1 MGQRKSARVDATIQV
16 RLFGMDGTEK
26 PFNATATTKEVSK
39 TGAQIS
45 GVQHYFKPGQT
56 IGFSIAGKRYRC
68 TVVWVGRHDTPLVGH
83 IGVQVQGHISPDWG
97 VSFPAQLID
106 GFTPK
111 RIHESKKDS
120 DSVSYFEYR
129 SERRDAKRQ
138 PVRAGAR
145 IKPAL
150 GGTAGWG
157 MCTDVSLGG
166 CFIETGSSLA
176 AGTRL
181 ELTINIENA
190 EIRAIGVVRNR
201 KRNGV
206 GIEFT
211 ELTHETKEHLKVL
224 TSERAKFVQPLK
236 KSASHSDED

>member
-26 PFNATATTKEVSK
+26 PFSSNAVTKEVSK

-45 GVQHYFKPGQT
+45 GVQTYFKPGQT
-56 IGFSIAGKRYRC
+56 IGFSIAGKKYRC

-83 IGVQVQGHISPDWG
+83 IGVQVQGHITPDWG
-97 VSFPAQLID
+97 ISFPQHPID

-138 PVRAGAR
+138 PIRAGAR
-145 IKPAL
+145 IKPAM
-150 GGTAGWG
+150 GGAPGWG

-166 CFIETGSSLA
+166 CFIETASNLTS
-176 AGTRL
+176 GTRL

-190 EIRAIGVVRNR
+190 ELRAIGVVRNR
-201 KRNGV
+201 KKNGV

-211 ELTHETKEHLKVL
+211 ELTHETKEHLKTL
-224 TSERAKFVQPLK
+224 SSERAKFVQPLK
-236 KSASHSDED
+236 KSAHHSDED

>member
-1 MGQRKSARVDATIQV
+1 I
-16 RLFGMDGTEK
+16 
-26 PFNATATTKEVSK
+26 
-39 TGAQIS
+39 
-45 GVQHYFKPGQT
+45 
-56 IGFSIAGKRYRC
+56 SIAEKTYRG
-68 TVVWVGRHDTPLVGH
+68 TVMWVGRNDTPLVGH
-83 IGVQVQGHISPDWG
+83 TGVQVQGHITPDWG
-97 VSFPAQLID
+97 IAFPAHPID
-106 GFTPK
+106 NFNPT

-129 SERRDAKRQ
+129 AERRDAKRQ

-166 CFIETGSSLA
+166 CFIETGSNLT

-190 EIRAIGVVRNR
+190 EIRAIGVAPNR
-201 KRNGV
+201 
-206 GIEFT
+206 
-211 ELTHETKEHLKVL
+211 
-224 TSERAKFVQPLK
+224 
-236 KSASHSDED
+236 

>member
-1 MGQRKSARVDATIQV
+1 MGQRKHARVDATIQV

-26 PFNATATTKEVSK
+26 PFTANAITKEVSK
-39 TGAQIS
+39 TGAQIA

-56 IGFSIAGKRYRC
+56 IGFSVGGKKYRC
-68 TVVWVGRHDTPLVGH
+68 TVMWVGRHDTPLVGH
-83 IGVQVQGHISPDWG
+83 IGVQVQGHITPDWG
-97 VSFPAQLID
+97 ISMPQQVVDSFN
-106 GFTPK
+106 PK

-138 PVRAGAR
+138 PIRAGAR

-166 CFIETGSSLA
+166 CFIESASNVP
-176 AGTRL
+176 AGTRV

-190 EIRAIGVVRNR
+190 EIRAIGLVRNR
-201 KRNGV
+201 KRNGF

-211 ELTHETKEHLKVL
+211 ELTHETKEHLKTL

-236 KSASHSDED
+236 KAAHSDED

>member
-16 RLFGMDGTEK
+16 RLFGMDGMEK
-26 PFNATATTKEVSK
+26 PFNSTAVTKEVSK
-39 TGAQIS
+39 TGAQIA
-45 GVQHYFKPGQT
+45 GVQTYFKPGQT
-56 IGFSIAGKRYRC
+56 IGFSIAGKKYRC

-83 IGVQVQGHISPDWG
+83 IGVQVQGHITPDWG
-97 VSFPAQLID
+97 ISFPAHLVD
-106 GFTPK
+106 SFTPK

-138 PVRAGAR
+138 PLRAGAR
-145 IKPAL
+145 IKPAM
-150 GGTAGWG
+150 GGTPGWG

-166 CFIETGSSLA
+166 CFIETASSLT

-211 ELTHETKEHLKVL
+211 ELTHDSKEHLKSL
-224 TSERAKFVQPLK
+224 SSERAKFVQPLK
-236 KSASHSDED
+236 KGTHHSDED